1 MRNTKEWI
9 KLKHKFNSNNN
20 LNLKWMQ
27 LVHSIYQRW
36 KNTNKNNRI
45 SENLL
50 S

>member
-20 LNLKWMQ
+20 LYLKWMQ
-27 LVHSIYQRW
+27 LIQSIYQRW
-36 KNTNKNNRI
+36 KNTTKNNRI